1 MFISCFD
8 KRKNFYLLKKYIYI
22 YMDCILF
29 IFQKIFESKIV
40 YRRKNDDGNFER
52 NMYCIFFET

>member
-8 KRKNFYLLKKYIYI
+8 KRKNFYLLKKNIYV
-22 YMDCILF
+22 DCILF

>member
-1 MFISCFD
+1 
-8 KRKNFYLLKKYIYI
+8 
-22 YMDCILF
+22 MDCILF